1 MDGQPV
7 AQESAS
13 PLRASEY
20 VIECANCDAP
30 FAATRFEAKAFCSV
44 RCHAIARVV
53 RYGRQQIVRFGPAA
67 GWTDDVLRDVVERVP
82 DGVSLLEIGR
92 RLDAPTPTR
101 PCDDENWHE
110 MFQQW
115 IAGSRRAGR
124 LPVDA
129 DR

>member
-1 MDGQPV
+1 MACEPV

-13 PLRASEY
+13 PVPASEC
-20 VIECANCDAP
+20 VIDCANCDAA
-30 FAATRFEAKAFCSV
+30 FGATRFEAEAFCSL
-44 RCHAIARVV
+44 RCRAVARVV

-67 GWTDDVLRDVVERVP
+67 GWTDEVLRDVVERVP
-82 DGVSLLEIGR
+82 DGVSLAEIGR
-92 RLDAPTPTR
+92 RLEAPTPMR
-101 PCDDENWHE
+101 PCDDENWQE

-124 LPVDA
+124 LPVNA